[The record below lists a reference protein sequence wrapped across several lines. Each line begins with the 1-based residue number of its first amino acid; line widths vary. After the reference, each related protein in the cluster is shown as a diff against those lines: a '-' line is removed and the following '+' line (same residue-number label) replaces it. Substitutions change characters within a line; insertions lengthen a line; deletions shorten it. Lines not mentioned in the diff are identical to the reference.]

1 VEADII
7 FNNQIA
13 RFTTIPT
20 NLPDSYYLEGVLSHE
35 IGHMIGLDHIDSPT
49 SIMKEDSPMEE
60 SWLKGSID
68 DETLAAIDRLY
79 SNKPTKVPPR
89 FEYGM

>member
-1 VEADII
+1 
-7 FNNQIA
+7 
-13 RFTTIPT
+13 
-20 NLPDSYYLEGVLSHE
+20 
-35 IGHMIGLDHIDSPT
+35 MIGLDHIDSPT

-79 SNKPTKVPPR
+79 SNKPTKMPPR